1 MQYTDYDRR
10 MTEVGHSQH
19 QKTETLE
26 SSGTLRI
33 LKGHLDANQHK
44 TEKKNKE
51 NYHISQDHKKKMQHE
66 FDNSTKK
73 ERQTT

>member
-33 LKGHLDANQHK
+33 LKEHLDANQHK
-44 TEKKNKE
+44 T
-51 NYHISQDHKKKMQHE
+51 KKKQR
-66 FDNSTKK
+66 KL
-73 ERQTT
+73 

>member
-33 LKGHLDANQHK
+33 LKGHLNANQHK
-44 TEKKNKE
+44 TKK
-51 NYHISQDHKKKMQHE
+51 
-66 FDNSTKK
+66 TKQRK
-73 ERQTT
+73 LSHFTRPQKNAS

>member
-1 MQYTDYDRR
+1 

-33 LKGHLDANQHK
+33 SKGHLDANQHK

>member
-51 NYHISQDHKKKMQHE
+51 KYHTSQDHKRMHHE

-73 ERQTT
+73 ERQAT

>member
-33 LKGHLDANQHK
+33 LKEHLDANQHK
-44 TEKKNKE
+44 TKKNKE
-51 NYHISQDHKKKMQHE
+51 NYHISQDHKRMHHE

>member
-1 MQYTDYDRR
+1 

-33 LKGHLDANQHK
+33 SKGHLDANQHK

-51 NYHISQDHKKKMQHE
+51 NYHISQDHKK
-66 FDNSTKK
+66 NAT
-73 ERQTT
+73 

>member
-1 MQYTDYDRR
+1 

-33 LKGHLDANQHK
+33 LKEHLDANQHK
-44 TEKKNKE
+44 T
-51 NYHISQDHKKKMQHE
+51 KKKQR
-66 FDNSTKK
+66 KL
-73 ERQTT
+73 